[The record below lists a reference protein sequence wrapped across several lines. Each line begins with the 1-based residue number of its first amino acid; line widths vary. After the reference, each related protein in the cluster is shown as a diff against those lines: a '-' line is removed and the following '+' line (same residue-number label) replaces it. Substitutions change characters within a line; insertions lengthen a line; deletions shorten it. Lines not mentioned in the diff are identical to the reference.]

1 MSTTFNA
8 IYLGQHALI
17 DPTEGNYSAENAGA
31 LVGMTFGGENDALV
45 NDFVEIAPAGF
56 TGDYYNQDNW
66 EATEP
71 FTVDG
76 TNQANFDAIVAY
88 NATITYVDG
97 TTADMVVA
105 VFQDTNGETYMAPFS
120 SAGASQDQL
129 EVKPIRSLTLNSVN
143 KSDYNGMT
151 ADRQTWNYAVCF
163 TAGTLIE
170 TATGE
175 RPVETLRAGD
185 LVKTV
190 DHGLQPLRW
199 IGKKE
204 VEASGAFAPVR
215 FSAGAMG
222 NKRAI
227 SLSQQHRVLLS
238 GWQTE
243 LVSGAREA
251 LTAAKN
257 LVTGSDIILQAGGNV
272 TYVHLLFDRHEIIYA
287 EGMPSESFHPGDKSW
302 SMLSRASQSEI
313 IALFPEIRFFG
324 AVGFGEV
331 ARPVLRGYE
340 AKLVQSMLKPKT
352 DATTPALM
360 H

>member
-8 IYLGQHALI
+8 IYLGQHSLI
-17 DPTEGNYSAENAGA
+17 DPTEGNYNAENAGA

-105 VFQDTNGETYMAPFS
+105 VFQDDAGNTYMAPFAA
-120 SAGASQDQL
+120 AGASQDQL

-163 TAGTLIE
+163 TTGTLID
-170 TATGE
+170 TADGP
-175 RPVETLRAGD
+175 RPIETLKAGD
-185 LVKTV
+185 LIWTK

-199 IGKKE
+199 IGSKE
-204 VEASGAFAPVR
+204 VEATGAFAPVY
-215 FSAGAMG
+215 FAKGALG
-222 NKRAI
+222 NERPI
-227 SLSQQHRVLLS
+227 LLSQQHRVLLS

-243 LVSGAREA
+243 LVCGEAEA
-251 LTAAKN
+251 LCAAKN
-257 LVTGSDIILQAGGNV
+257 LVNENDVYLRSGGRV
-272 TYVHLLFDRHEIIYA
+272 TYVHLLFDQHEIVFS
-287 EGMPSESFHPGDKSW
+287 EGLQSESFHPGDKAM
-302 SMLSRASQSEI
+302 SMLSPVSRQEVL
-313 IALFPEIRFFG
+313 ALFPLLMVHGSRG
-324 AVGFGEV
+324 YGSV
-331 ARPVLRGYE
+331 ARPVLRAHE
-340 AKLVQSMLKPKT
+340 AKLILSMQSSLS
-352 DATTPALM
+352 DAKSPAFA
-360 H
+360 